1 MTPKEIAEL
10 LDFKESSA
18 VAQHLTLTKPYDD
31 IYLIVPRAASEHK
44 SKDSPVAQLKI
55 IVKALLRMVDKDLI
69 KTIIWDGMSNTGD
82 AMTDQ
87 FAREKTNKVDTSK
100 HWEMEL
106 DDDSDDL
113 EDPDFIVPGINW
125 LDNGMSQRNSIMHFR
140 QPLMSHPKNDFNLAI
155 LGHDRTKDGFV
166 GMDVGG
172 PSSIKKFPG
181 GAFTNWFFL
190 EVDGDGQ
197 RVLHTTNMRVKG
209 YQCVATLKT
218 RPGVKLNEEIF
229 NEDRS
234 VVFPNVNDEPDKTL
248 KFQQDFYNEVM
259 RATGHR
265 WLRFG
270 ITAAPDAGKS
280 LLASALLTLPGNKPA
295 AIVMADM
302 QTGLPTYW
310 PEALGLER

>member
-1 MTPKEIAEL
+1 MNPKEIAEL
-10 LDFKESSA
+10 LDIKESSA
-18 VAQHLTLTKPYDD
+18 VAQHLTLSKPYED
-31 IYLIVPRAASEHK
+31 IYLIVPRASSESK
-44 SKDSPVAQLKI
+44 SKDSPVAQIKI
-55 IVKALLRMVDKDLI
+55 ITDALRRMVDLDLI
-69 KTIIWDGMSNTGD
+69 KSIIWDGLSNTGD

-100 HWEMEL
+100 HWELEF
-106 DDDSDDL
+106 DEDSDDD
-113 EDPDFIVPGINW
+113 DPEFIVPGINW
-125 LDNGMSQRNSIMHFR
+125 LDNGMSQRCSVMHIR
-140 QPLMSHPKNDFNLAI
+140 QPLMSHHKSDFNLVF
-155 LGHDRTKDGFV
+155 LGHDRVKDGFV

-190 EVDGDGQ
+190 EVDGDGK
-197 RVLHTTNMRVKG
+197 RVLHTTNVRVKG

-218 RPGVKLNEEIF
+218 RPGVKLDEDIFDEE
-229 NEDRS
+229 RS
-234 VVFPNVNDEPDKTL
+234 VHFPDINDDPDKCL
-248 KFQQDFYNEVM
+248 KFQQDFYDEVK
-259 RATGHR
+259 RVTGQR

-280 LLASALLTLPGNKPA
+280 TLASALLTLPGNKPA